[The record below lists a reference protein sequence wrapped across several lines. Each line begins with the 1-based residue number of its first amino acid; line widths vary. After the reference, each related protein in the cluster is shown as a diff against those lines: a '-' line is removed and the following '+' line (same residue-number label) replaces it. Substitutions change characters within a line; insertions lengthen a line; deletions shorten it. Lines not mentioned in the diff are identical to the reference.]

1 MDLSPQRA
9 RTRQAILDAAAA
21 QWCRDPTASLGDVA
35 AVAGVGRAT
44 LHRYFSDR
52 HALHTALVSDSW
64 RTLRAM
70 IDEADPTT
78 GSALDVIQRIVTAM
92 VHAGDRVRFLF
103 AATEGTPSEADAGVA
118 QEVDDI
124 LLAEIER
131 GQREGTLDATVPARW
146 IELMIWSTVYTG
158 LQAISDGLI
167 PRHGADRLIRRTLRR
182 AVGGSA
188 PQR

>member
-21 QWCRDPTASLGDVA
+21 QWSRDPTASLGDIA
-35 AVAGVGRAT
+35 AVAKVGRAT
-44 LHRYFSDR
+44 IHRYFSDR
-52 HALHTALVSDSW
+52 HVLYAALVSDSW

-70 IDEADPTT
+70 VEDAGPAT
-78 GSALDVIQRIVTAM
+78 GSALEVIQRIVTAM

-103 AATEGTPSEADAGVA
+103 TATEGTPSEADAGIA
-118 QEVDDI
+118 KEVDDI

-131 GQREGTLDATVPARW
+131 GQREGTLDAAVPARW

-158 LQAISDGLI
+158 LQAVSDGLI
-167 PRHGADRLIRRTLRR
+167 PRHGADQLIRRTLRR
-182 AVGGSA
+182 AVRDSS
-188 PQR
+188 